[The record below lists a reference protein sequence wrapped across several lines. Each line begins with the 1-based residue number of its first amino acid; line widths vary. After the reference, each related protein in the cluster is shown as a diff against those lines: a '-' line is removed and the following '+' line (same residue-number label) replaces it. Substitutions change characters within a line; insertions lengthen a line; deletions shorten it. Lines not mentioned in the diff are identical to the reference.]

1 MSLWRSITRFAQ
13 EPRPSYVFEMSEA
26 GIAYAAGGKRG
37 FEPFPPGTLQPSPVE
52 DNLRVPNAATDAIQ
66 RIAPPNGS
74 GKKRRTAAVILP
86 DHSVRVSL
94 LDFDSF
100 PSAADEREA
109 LVRFR
114 VKKTIPFDIDS
125 ASVSYF
131 VQPAAAASKTG
142 KKSVDVVAVTVS
154 FEILARYEALFRGAG
169 FQPGEVTA
177 SALAALELY
186 REPGVAVI
194 AKLAGNVLTVMAVD
208 EGQLKLFRCLPIE
221 EPSEEEILGVLQPT
235 FAYVEDELG
244 RTVDKLVTCGLER
257 APGVLKVPVE
267 LLRSRLGPVNGFNA
281 GLLGYL
287 EGL

>member
-13 EPRPSYVFEMSEA
+13 EPAPGYVFELSEA

-37 FEPFPPGTLQPSPVE
+37 FEPFPPGTLQASPVE
-52 DNLRVPNAATDAIQ
+52 DNIRVPNAASDAIQ
-66 RIAPPNGS
+66 RISPANGS
-74 GKKRRTAAVILP
+74 GKKRRSAAVILP
-86 DHSVRVSL
+86 DHAVRISL

-100 PSAADEREA
+100 PASPEERQA

-131 VQPAAAASKTG
+131 VRSAGVG
-142 KKSVDVVAVTVS
+142 KKNVDVIAVTVA

-169 FQPGEVTA
+169 FHPGEVTA
-177 SALAALELY
+177 SSLAALELY

-194 AKLAGNVLTVMAVD
+194 AKLAGNILTVMAVD
-208 EGQLKLFRCLPIE
+208 QGQLKLFRCLPIE
-221 EPSEEEILGVLQPT
+221 EPSDQQILDVLQPT

-244 RTVDKLVTCGLER
+244 RSVGKLVTCGIER
-257 APGVLKVPVE
+257 APAGLKVPVE
-267 LLRSRLGPVNGFNA
+267 LLRSRLGPVNGSNA
-281 GLLGYL
+281 GLLGYM
-287 EGL
+287 EAV